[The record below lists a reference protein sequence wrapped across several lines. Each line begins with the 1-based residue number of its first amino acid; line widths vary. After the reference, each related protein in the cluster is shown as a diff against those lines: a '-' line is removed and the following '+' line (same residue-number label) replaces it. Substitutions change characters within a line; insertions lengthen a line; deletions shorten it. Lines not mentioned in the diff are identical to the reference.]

1 MSTPILPSEGG
12 ARRPDMPLL
21 STGRRMTEG
30 ENNMAQ
36 LTESKLVEITE
47 RLVHALHPKRVVL
60 FGSHAW
66 GQPNKDSDADLLV
79 IVDEAKE
86 PGYQLAQQA
95 YRALYG
101 VRYPCDVIV
110 HTAVEVERAK
120 QVKTSL
126 LRKIVE
132 QGRVLYG

>member
-1 MSTPILPSEGG
+1 
-12 ARRPDMPLL
+12 
-21 STGRRMTEG
+21 MTE
-30 ENNMAQ
+30 

-47 RLVHALHPKRVVL
+47 RLVHALHPKQVVL

-66 GQPNKDSDADLLV
+66 GQPHKDSDADLLV
-79 IVDEAKE
+79 IVEKEGE
-86 PGYQLAQQA
+86 PGYRLAQQA

-110 HTAVEVERAK
+110 HTAEEVERAQ

-126 LRKIVE
+126 LRRIVE